1 MKRHLILIRH
11 AQSRN
16 IEPGEKDLDRELTD
30 SGIQDASRLARF
42 MYLEEIIPEVILTS
56 HAVRARD
63 TAQLFAE
70 QLKLD
75 HSEIIIDEDLYE
87 ASVRTLLNF
96 ITKLDNSQISVMII
110 GHNPSLTHLCEH
122 LSKDIIGFL
131 PPASMVHLTFDN
143 VDWLNID
150 KGMGHLEQVK
160 LPDQI
165 SL

>member
-1 MKRHLILIRH
+1 MKRHLILVRH

-16 IEPGEKDLDRELTD
+16 LEPGKKDLDRELTD
-30 SGIQDASRLARF
+30 SGIQDASRLARY
-42 MYLEEIIPEVILTS
+42 MYLENLVPEVIFTS
-56 HAVRARD
+56 HASRARL

-75 HSEIIIDEDLYE
+75 HSEVKEDEELYE

-96 ITKLDNSQISVMII
+96 ISNLNDSLSSIMII

-122 LSKDIIGFL
+122 LSRDIVGFL
-131 PPASMVHLTFDN
+131 PPASMVHLSFEDLS
-143 VDWLNID
+143 WSQLD
-150 KGMGHLEQVK
+150 KGLGQLEEIK

>member
-16 IEPGEKDLDRELTD
+16 LEPGQKDMDRELTD
-30 SGIQDASRLARF
+30 SGIQDASRLARY
-42 MYLEEIIPEVILTS
+42 MYLEDLIPDVILTS
-56 HAVRARD
+56 HAARAKE

-75 HSEIIIDEDLYE
+75 HSEIKEDEELYE
-87 ASVRTLLNF
+87 ASVRTLLGF
-96 ITKLDNSQISVMII
+96 ITRLDNSLKSVMII
-110 GHNPSLTHLCEH
+110 GHNPALTHLCEH

-143 VDWLNID
+143 LEWSKLD
-150 KGMGHLEQVK
+150 KGTGQLEEIK

>member
-1 MKRHLILIRH
+1 MKRHLLLIRH

-16 IEPGEKDLDRELTD
+16 IEQGEKDIDRELTD
-30 SGIQDASRLARF
+30 SGIQDASRLGRY
-42 MYLEEIIPEVILTS
+42 MYLEEIIPEIIFSS
-56 HAVRARD
+56 HATRATQ

-75 HSEIIIDEDLYE
+75 HSEIKIDEELYE
-87 ASVRTLLNF
+87 ASVRTLLGF
-96 ITKLDNSQISVMII
+96 ITKLDPKIKSVMII

-122 LSKDIIGFL
+122 LSKDVIGFL
-131 PPASMVHLTFDN
+131 PPAALVHLMIDGL
-143 VDWLNID
+143 DWMQLD
-150 KGMGHLEQVK
+150 KGTGQLVEIK

>member
-1 MKRHLILIRH
+1 
-11 AQSRN
+11 
-16 IEPGEKDLDRELTD
+16 
-30 SGIQDASRLARF
+30 

-56 HAVRARD
+56 HATRAKE

-75 HSEIIIDEDLYE
+75 NSEIKIDEDLYE
-87 ASVRTLLNF
+87 ASVRTLLNI
-96 ITKLDNSQISVMII
+96 ITKLNNSLKSVMII
-110 GHNPSLTHLCEH
+110 GHNPAITHLCEH

-131 PPASMVHLTFDN
+131 PPSSMVHLTFDSPE
-143 VDWLNID
+143 WAQLD
-150 KGMGHLEQVK
+150 KGTGKLVEIK

>member
-16 IEPGEKDLDRELTD
+16 VEPGEKDLDRELTD
-30 SGIQDASRLARF
+30 SGIQDASRLARY
-42 MYLEEIIPEVILTS
+42 MYLEEIIPEIICTS
-56 HAVRARD
+56 HAVRAKD

-75 HSEIIIDEDLYE
+75 HSEIIIDEELYE
-87 ASVRTLLNF
+87 ASVRTLLSF
-96 ITKLDNSQISVMII
+96 ITTLDSSLSSVMII

-131 PPASMVHLTFDN
+131 PPASMVHLSFDK
-143 VDWLNID
+143 LNWSELD
-150 KGMGHLEQVK
+150 KGTGHLEQIK

-165 SL
+165 AL

>member
-1 MKRHLILIRH
+1 MKRHLILVRH

-16 IEPGEKDLDRELTD
+16 TEPGKRDIERELTD
-30 SGIQDASRLARF
+30 SGIQDASRLARY
-42 MYLEEIIPEVILTS
+42 MYLEDLIPEVIMTS
-56 HAVRARD
+56 HAIRAKN

-70 QLKLD
+70 QLKMD
-75 HSEIIIDEDLYE
+75 HSDIKEDEELYE
-87 ASVRTLLNF
+87 ASVRTLLSF
-96 ITKLDNSQISVMII
+96 ITKLDKSLKSVLII

-131 PPASMVHLTFDN
+131 PPASMVHLTFTDL
-143 VDWLNID
+143 DWSKLD
-150 KGMGHLEQVK
+150 KGTGQLKEIK

>member
-1 MKRHLILIRH
+1 MKRHLILVRH

-16 IEPGEKDLDRELTD
+16 VEPGEKDVDRELTD
-30 SGIQDASRLARF
+30 SGIQDASRLARY
-42 MYLEEIIPEVILTS
+42 MYLEELIPEIILTS
-56 HAVRARD
+56 HAARAKE

-75 HSEIIIDEDLYE
+75 HSEIVVDDDLYE

-96 ITKLDNSQISVMII
+96 ITKLDSSVKSVLII

-131 PPASMVHLTFDN
+131 PPASMVHLTFDKM
-143 VDWLNID
+143 DWADID
-150 KGMGHLEQVK
+150 KGTGNLVEIK